1 MSISTRI
8 ALLRGINITG
18 NRTLPMA
25 DLRSLCEEIGLVDP
39 VTYIAS
45 GNVIFGSDDPAAEI
59 ENAIHAAINAAFGY
73 DVKVM
78 VRTPSKFEEILQG
91 NPYADR
97 DPKSLAVTLLAD
109 DADPER
115 LEPILDGEYGNDE
128 FAVTGD
134 VVYLHL
140 PDGYGRTKL
149 HNNFFES
156 KLKTSATTRNWRTMN
171 KLAEVARNR

>member
-1 MSISTRI
+1 
-8 ALLRGINITG
+8 
-18 NRTLPMA
+18 
-25 DLRSLCEEIGLVDP
+25 
-39 VTYIAS
+39 
-45 GNVIFGSDDPAAEI
+45 
-59 ENAIHAAINAAFGY
+59 
-73 DVKVM
+73 
-78 VRTPSKFEEILQG
+78 LQG

-115 LEPILDGEYGNDE
+115 LEPILEGDYGNDE

-134 VVYLHL
+134 IVYLHL

-171 KLAEVARNR
+171 KLAELARNR

>member
-1 MSISTRI
+1 MSVSTKI

-18 NRTLPMA
+18 NRILPMA
-25 DLRSLCEEIGLVDP
+25 DLRSLCADIGLVDP

-59 ENAIHAAINAAFGY
+59 EKAIRAAIDAAFGY

-78 VRTPSKFEEILQG
+78 VRAPSKFEEIIQG
-91 NPYADR
+91 NPYAER
-97 DPKSLAVTLLAD
+97 EPKSLAVTLLAD
-109 DADPER
+109 DADPEK
-115 LEPILDGEYGNDE
+115 LKPLVDADYGNDE
-128 FAVTGD
+128 FAVIGD
-134 VVYLHL
+134 VVYLYL

-171 KLAEVARNR
+171 KLAELARNR